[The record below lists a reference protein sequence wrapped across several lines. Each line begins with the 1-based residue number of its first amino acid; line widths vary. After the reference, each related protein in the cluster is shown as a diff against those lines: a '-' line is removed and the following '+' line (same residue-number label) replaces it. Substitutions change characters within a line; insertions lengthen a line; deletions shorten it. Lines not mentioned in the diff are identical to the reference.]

1 MLEAVTMK
9 EIEKI
14 FAVTDAMG
22 IHREALVIP
31 LGPQSPGRVRKLPS
45 GKIEITVD
53 AQAPLDE
60 WLKGLPAL
68 IRQAT
73 GAA

>member
-1 MLEAVTMK
+1 MLDAVTMK

-31 LGPQSPGRVRKLPS
+31 LGTATPGRVRKLPS

-53 AQAPLDE
+53 AEAPFDE

-68 IRQAT
+68 LGNLT

>member
-1 MLEAVTMK
+1 MLDAITLK

-14 FAVTDAMG
+14 FAITDAMG

-31 LGPQSPGRVRKLPS
+31 LGTATPGRVRKLPS

-53 AQAPLDE
+53 AEAPFDE

-73 GAA
+73 GAV